1 MAAVRKKE
9 DKASRER
16 LRVTRFLS
24 AGAATV
30 SVAGGGDNLLL
41 ETPERGAISIRKGEF
56 RALIAHGL
64 VVFSGDRARLSPEG
78 LALTRRAAAEAEP
91 FLAQHGE
98 LATATVEVNEMRETV
113 AINLA
118 ESPLAQLASRRTR
131 RGERFLTEAEIRA
144 GERLRADY
152 TRGQIMPRITA
163 NWQAAV
169 ASGRRT
175 GGPGG
180 MVELTDAALAA
191 RQRVDRALQAVGP
204 ELAGVL
210 VDICCFLKGLERV
223 ETERGWPVRSAKVVL
238 KTALGALSRHYEPH
252 LCSGKQSRPILHW
265 GVEGYRPKIRG

>member
-41 ETPERGAISIRKGEF
+41 ETPERGAISVRKDEF
-56 RALIAHGL
+56 RELVAHGL

-91 FLAQHGE
+91 FLAQHSE

-131 RGERFLTEAEIRA
+131 KGERFLTEAEIRA

-169 ASGRRT
+169 APGRRT
-175 GGPGG
+175 GGSGG

-252 LCSGKQSRPILHW
+252 
-265 GVEGYRPKIRG
+265 

>member
-1 MAAVRKKE
+1 MTAGMKRE
-9 DKASRER
+9 DRSSREKM
-16 LRVTRFLS
+16 RVSRFLA
-24 AGAATV
+24 AGPATIA
-30 SVAGGGDNLLL
+30 VAGSGDNLLL
-41 ETPERGAISIRKGEF
+41 ETENRGTISVRRGEF
-56 RALIAHGL
+56 RALLAQGL
-64 VVFSGDRARLSPEG
+64 VVVSGKCARLSAEG
-78 LALTRRAAAEAEP
+78 QALARRAAATVEP
-91 FLAQHGE
+91 FRAQHGE
-98 LATATVEVNEMRETV
+98 TGSVVMEVQGMRETV
-113 AINLA
+113 EINLA

-131 RGERFLTEAEIRA
+131 KGERFLTGAEIRA

-169 ASGRRT
+169 ASGRRA
-175 GGPGG
+175 GGSGG

-210 VDICCFLKGLERV
+210 VDVCCFLKGLERV

-252 LCSGKQSRPILHW
+252 LCSGSQSRPILHW
-265 GVEGYRPKIRG
+265 GAEGYRPKIMG